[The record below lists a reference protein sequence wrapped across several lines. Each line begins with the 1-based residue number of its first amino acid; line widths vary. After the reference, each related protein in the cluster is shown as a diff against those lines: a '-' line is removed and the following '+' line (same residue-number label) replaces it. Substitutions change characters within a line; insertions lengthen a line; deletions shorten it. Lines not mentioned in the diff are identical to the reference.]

1 MICLLDSYGPNSL
14 VSALFVAFVV
24 GVIAAVI
31 AKVWESIKY
40 KEWSG
45 IVKAIVLG
53 LALLA
58 LPFVIVAMIAL
69 SANKNG
75 NY

>member
-14 VSALFVAFVV
+14 VSALFVA
-24 GVIAAVI
+24 
-31 AKVWESIKY
+31 
-40 KEWSG
+40 
-45 IVKAIVLG
+45 IVLG
-53 LALLA
+53 LA

>member
-1 MICLLDSYGPNSL
+1 MTVLLSSYGPNSF
-14 VSALFVAFVV
+14 VSAFLWAFVI

-45 IVKAIVLG
+45 IVKALVLG

-69 SANKNG
+69 SANRHG